1 MLSPPLATRTH
12 VQPWA
17 CGPETLRQWPPRRF
31 PSSTKPS
38 LGPWD
43 PPSTPSQPRKGPG
56 LGPINHHTQSPCPPT
71 RRSVLSFL
79 SATQSIIN
87 HHHHPHSHPPTQP
100 PTPPHHLAGG
110 GPNRDPHFSSPPLQP
125 TATLSAHRQPR
136 HFQSFSPKIVLVA
149 TNRPARILGPSPH
162 SFLVLADHTRD
173 NRCGSFDSSE
183 GVDTPAR
190 PGVPD

>member
-1 MLSPPLATRTH
+1 MAAAPLPILHQAILGTLGPPQHTIPTEKRARTRAHQPPHSIALSPDS
-12 VQPWA
+12 
-17 CGPETLRQWPPRRF
+17 TLRAFF
-31 PSSTKPS
+31 PFRYSS
-38 LGPWD
+38 
-43 PPSTPSQPRKGPG
+43 
-56 LGPINHHTQSPCPPT
+56 I
-71 RRSVLSFL
+71 V
-79 SATQSIIN
+79 N

-100 PTPPHHLAGG
+100 PTPPHHLARG